1 MALEISHLAF
11 EGWGKYGGRREEKEK
26 KKKKKKEEGRRK
38 EKQRYGIICMELW

>member
-26 KKKKKKEEGRRK
+26 KKKKKEEGRRK
-38 EKQRYGIICMELW
+38 EKQRYGIVCMELW